1 MPGFPVLLQTD
12 ETSRRASLALWRVFK
27 SEVFLLKSSVPPFP
41 QPSPPTGIQKYSK
54 VIEEPAMRLSVLLRP
69 FLPATSAMLALAT
82 PAQAHVKWFAPYI
95 VGAPPQPI
103 GVTLANTWFWAGL
116 ILVLVFFLATRA
128 IEKSGVGEAVLKSMD
143 RMTDPLWQRID
154 EFVRVVIAAFFVAIF
169 AVGGVYLTP
178 DLKTP
183 AEWVS
188 WAQLLIA
195 GLIFS
200 RKTQPIAAAGIIGL
214 WLLALRD
221 YDIFHLLDY
230 LALGVGVAA
239 YLVLEASAK
248 PEWRKHRFEALR
260 WGVAIALMW
269 SSLEKFA
276 YPDWFYPLVEE
287 KPFLTFGMPRDVF
300 IPMAGVAEFTMG
312 FGLIWTPLV
321 RRLSAVALFVIFNA
335 AVYPF
340 GRVDLI
346 GHALIMAIIVAIA
359 ADHTREVHFLPALK
373 QRLAGVPAGIAAA
386 LVIFGTGYW
395 GLHIAIYGIE
405 GITPQSSER
414 LTHTPNAEHP
424 HGMLGA
430 AGGTAIAAPTAE
442 AAYRAAMDRM
452 HGPMMRGAAAVDP
465 DAAFVLGMIPHHQGA
480 VDMAEIVLKFGKDQH
495 NKHFAREIIATQT
508 REINEMR
515 EWLRQKK
522 IPPP

>member
-1 MPGFPVLLQTD
+1 MPSDRGYFLFDLRRHFGRMTEIAFIAGLLF
-12 ETSRRASLALWRVFK
+12 W
-27 SEVFLLKSSVPPFP
+27 
-41 QPSPPTGIQKYSK
+41 
-54 VIEEPAMRLSVLLRP
+54 PA
-69 FLPATSAMLALAT
+69 SAM
-82 PAQAHVKWFAPYI
+82 AHVKWFAPYI

-103 GVTLANTWFWAGL
+103 AATLANTWFWAG
-116 ILVLVFFLATRA
+116 IALVRVFFVATRVV
-128 IEKSGVGEAVLKSMD
+128 EKSQFGETVLLGMD
-143 RMTDPLWQRID
+143 RLTDPLYQRLD
-154 EFVRVVIAAFFVAIF
+154 DFVRVVIAAFFIAIF
-169 AVGGVYLTP
+169 ATGGVYLTP

-200 RKTQPIAAAGIIGL
+200 RKTQPIAAAGIVGL

-230 LALGVGVAA
+230 LALGLSVAS
-239 YLVLEASAK
+239 YLVLEASRN
-248 PEWRKHRFEALR
+248 PDWRKHRFEVLR

-276 YPDWFYPLVEE
+276 YPDWFYPLVDE

-312 FGLIWTPLV
+312 FGLLWTPLV

-359 ADHTREVHFLPALK
+359 ADHTREVHFLPAVKRSLAAIP
-373 QRLAGVPAGIAAA
+373 AGVATA
-386 LVIFGTGYW
+386 LVIFVSGYW
-395 GLHIAIYGIE
+395 GLHIALYGVA
-405 GITPQSSER
+405 GNTDMASAAK
-414 LTHTPNAEHP
+414 LTHTPNAEYP
-424 HGMLGA
+424 HDAHAGH
-430 AGGTAIAAPTAE
+430 GGTPAGEPATAL
-442 AAYRAAMDRM
+442 AAYQVAMDRM
-452 HGPMMRGAAAVDP
+452 HGPMMTGVANPDP
-465 DAAFVLGMIPHHQGA
+465 DAAFVLGMVPHHQGA
-480 VDMAEIVLKFGKDQH
+480 IDMAQIVLKFGRDTRNH
-495 NKHFAREIIATQT
+495 HLAREIIAAQR
-508 REINEMR
+508 REIAEMR
-515 EWLRQKK
+515 EWLKQKNL
-522 IPPP
+522 PQP